1 LGEGFL
7 DQFIFDVIEQN
18 KQNYLWSEFRKI
30 DFDENVNLNKKD
42 ISISLKVDNINYDK
56 VFEYIDE
63 DLYKKLKDFKL
74 KKHLVVSKDLSDKLD
89 IDWRNLS
96 QWFSDRKNLLKD
108 YLKAKYPEDNEKYL
122 DFLRKEKIL

>member
-1 LGEGFL
+1 
-7 DQFIFDVIEQN
+7 
-18 KQNYLWSEFRKI
+18 
-30 DFDENVNLNKKD
+30 
-42 ISISLKVDNINYDK
+42 
-56 VFEYIDE
+56 
-63 DLYKKLKDFKL
+63 LYKKLKDFKL